1 MTAKTLIEELVETID
16 KLPGTIGGKWKL
28 GYTGSDIGCEN
39 EKIGG
44 FAKLLDIRG
53 WGYLTGTGHGALGLS
68 QDEGA
73 VVQRLYSQHVVNCSP
88 DNIRTIA
95 AYVRRLEEER
105 DDLAAK
111 RGAGLDASA
120 TLHDA
125 LMAARSSIHQ
135 LEAERDELRRAVEWQ
150 PIETAPANWTD
161 ILLCDPEFR
170 SDHRK
175 VFEGYFDAD
184 MEVWVAASGEPV
196 SPTHWMPLPPAP
208 LALNPERAEGG
219 E

>member
-1 MTAKTLIEELVETID
+1 MTDARTLIEELVETID

-73 VVQRLYSQHVVNCSP
+73 VVQRLYSQHVINCSP

-95 AYVRRLEEER
+95 EEFR
-105 DDLAAK
+105 K
-111 RGAGLDASA
+111 
-120 TLHDA
+120 
-125 LMAARSSIHQ
+125 
-135 LEAERDELRRAVEWQ
+135 LEAERDELRKALKPFAYIGGNEALTESLQ
-150 PIETAPANWTD
+150 PGTALTAYDGNG
-161 ILLCDPEFR
+161 
-170 SDHRK
+170 RK
-175 VFEGYFDAD
+175 FALDWSCYL
-184 MEVWVAASGEPV
+184 AAR
-196 SPTHWMPLPPAP
+196 
-208 LALNPERAEGG
+208 LALNATREDG